1 MAMRAR
7 CRGGDSNSH
16 ALRHLILSQARIPF
30 RHPGFIFFS
39 TKKMEARAGLGHGSR
54 ALPRVRPRPHLA
66 ALAAPA
72 ARATLRLSP
81 PDETRV
87 RAFLPCHKK
96 TLRVFWRLGR
106 DSNPRIAVLSRF
118 LKILRPRGE
127 SNPRIR
133 DLQSHALPLGYAA
146 SISRFFRNRGSSIF
160 INENRD
166 RPPRYHFATEP

>member
-30 RHPGFIFFS
+30 RHPGFIFFT
-39 TKKMEARAGLGHGSR
+39 TKNMEARAGLGHGSC
-54 ALPRVRPRPHLA
+54 ALPRARPRPHLA

-87 RAFLPCHKK
+87 RAFLPCQKK

-106 DSNPRIAVLSRF
+106 DSNPRIAVL
-118 LKILRPRGE
+118 
-127 SNPRIR
+127 
-133 DLQSHALPLGYAA
+133 QTAALPLRHRAILYQLLARLALGV
-146 SISRFFRNRGSSIF
+146 GG
-160 INENRD
+160 
-166 RPPRYHFATEP
+166 ATEPWNLYIVFSMSYDGKKRTTFFLF